1 MVQIHHNPKPS
12 VTVQRFT
19 FHTHSRKLGVTVTA
33 FVAELRQLS
42 EHCGFG
48 AVVEDILRNRLI
60 CGIND
65 DGMQRWLWG
74 EATLSFKRA
83 LEIPQAMETAVNNTK
98 DIQSVNRGVQP
109 GDIHLVSKDKRGK
122 PLKSVECYRCGG
134 AHFANDCGFKDS
146 FCHNCQKKGLKSAGE
161 LKINRKKNGEK

>member
-1 MVQIHHNPKPS
+1 M
-12 VTVQRFT
+12 
-19 FHTHSRKLGVTVTA
+19 TA

-74 EATLSFKRA
+74 EATLSFKKA

-98 DIQSVNRGVQP
+98 DIQSAARRHSSCVQRQKRQAIKVCGV
-109 GDIHLVSKDKRGK
+109 L
-122 PLKSVECYRCGG
+122 PLWGSSLCK
-134 AHFANDCGFKDS
+134 
-146 FCHNCQKKGLKSAGE
+146 
-161 LKINRKKNGEK
+161 